1 MMTVLL
7 VFVSLVIAATA
18 IFGVWAICSI
28 SREADEAAER
38 LLKDCTLSKQDV
50 LTNKSIK

>member
-7 VFVSLVIAATA
+7 VFVSLVIAASA
-18 IFGVWAICSI
+18 IFGAWAICSI

-38 LLKDCTLSKQDV
+38 LLKDYTLSKQDV
-50 LTNKSIK
+50 LKNKSIK